1 LVLYHKLSKY
11 KITFF
16 IYKMLCR
23 GVGKYLVSHK
33 MKLTVHKRICDVLQK
48 SMANNAFKFEAAG
61 TLTHMSL
68 ANC

>member
-1 LVLYHKLSKY
+1 
-11 KITFF
+11 
-16 IYKMLCR
+16 MLCR